1 MKRGDIM
8 GYEKKSEPEVL
19 REIQEIRRKLSASG
33 VPYDKQIELVK
44 SMMPALNK
52 EQRVRLQ
59 KLIELLEK
67 NS

>member
-1 MKRGDIM
+1 M
-8 GYEKKSEPEVL
+8 GYEKKSETEVL
-19 REIQEIRRKLSASG
+19 REIQEIRRKLSASC

>member
-1 MKRGDIM
+1 M
-8 GYEKKSEPEVL
+8 GYEKKSETEVL

-52 EQRVRLQ
+52 EHRVRLQ

>member
-1 MKRGDIM
+1 M
-8 GYEKKSEPEVL
+8 GYEKKSETEVL
-19 REIQEIRRKLSASG
+19 SEIQEIRRKLSASG

>member
-8 GYEKKSEPEVL
+8 GYEKKSETEVL
-19 REIQEIRRKLSASG
+19 CEIQEIRRKLSASG

>member
-1 MKRGDIM
+1 M
-8 GYEKKSEPEVL
+8 GYGKKSEADIL
-19 REIQEIRRKLSASG
+19 QEIKDRRRKLSAAG
-33 VPYDKQIELVK
+33 VPYDKQIELLK

-67 NS
+67 